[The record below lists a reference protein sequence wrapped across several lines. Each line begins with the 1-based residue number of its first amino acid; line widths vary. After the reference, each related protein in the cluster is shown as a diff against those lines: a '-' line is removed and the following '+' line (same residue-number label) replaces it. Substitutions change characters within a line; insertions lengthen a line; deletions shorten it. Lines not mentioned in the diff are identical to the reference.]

1 MKMAG
6 WDGAAEFHAR
16 SPEAFVRY
24 MKSVYG
30 SDKLVGRLH
39 PFLPLFAETQS
50 QRANGYVGCGTRFVD
65 LVKGYE
71 VMAGYDN
78 LILGRA
84 VPGQGADGIL
94 VGDRRLGGK
103 RKAENVENVACKK
116 VCAGDECE
124 KTGEDS
130 VCEKISVGE
139 KQAEEKGDEVRDT
152 VCGKLC

>member
-24 MKSVYG
+24 MKSVYA
-30 SDKLVGRLH
+30 SDKLVGKLPS
-39 PFLPLFAETQS
+39 PFFSSTQS
-50 QRANGYVGCGTRFVD
+50 ARANAYIGCGTRFVD

-94 VGDRRLGGK
+94 VEDRRLGGK
-103 RKAENVENVACKK
+103 RKAEDVEDVACKK
-116 VCAGDECE
+116 VCVGDEGE
-124 KTGEDS
+124 KEGEDDAY
-130 VCEKISVGE
+130 EMTSVGE
-139 KQAEEKGDEVRDT
+139 EQAEEKSDEPRDT